1 MPLVSISELTAL
13 SARALRHAG
22 ACDAMAD
29 ATAAA
34 LVDADASG
42 IPTHGIARLPLYCAH
57 LRSGRASGSARPAVF
72 HEHAACCLIDADG
85 GLAYEAIAL
94 AGQQAMQRA
103 RTYGIA
109 FSGVTNSHHAGAM
122 GYHLRPIAAA
132 GMVALGFT
140 NSPAAINAW
149 GGKRALFGTNPV
161 AASFPRR
168 DEPPLVIDLS
178 LTEVV
183 RGKIMLHADQGR
195 PIPLGWALDR
205 DGNPTTDPKAAL
217 TGSLAPIGG
226 AKGAMLALAVEL
238 ICCALTGAAF
248 GYEND
253 SYFEPGGK
261 PRIGHALVAIDP
273 AALVGRDT
281 YLARIE
287 ELIEAMLSDDAVRL
301 PGARRHALAVQ
312 ARTEGASI
320 PESLYAQIVQ
330 LAS

>member
-1 MPLVSISELTAL
+1 
-13 SARALRHAG
+13 
-22 ACDAMAD
+22 MAD

-42 IPTHGIARLPLYCAH
+42 IPTHGIARLPLYCTH
-57 LRSGRASGSARPAVF
+57 LRAGRALGSARPAVI
-72 HEHAACCLIDADG
+72 HEHAACCLIDAGG

-103 RTYGIA
+103 RTHGIA
-109 FSGVTNSHHAGAM
+109 FAGVTNSHHAGAM

-161 AASFPRR
+161 AACFPRR
-168 DEPPLVIDLS
+168 NDQPLVIDLS

-183 RGKIMLHADQGR
+183 RGKIMLYADQGQ

-226 AKGAMLALAVEL
+226 AKGAMLALVVEL
-238 ICCALTGAAF
+238 ICCAFTGAAF
-248 GYEND
+248 GFEND
-253 SYFEPGGK
+253 SYFEPGGN
-261 PRIGHALVAIDP
+261 PRIGHALLAIDP
-273 AALVGRDT
+273 AALAGRDT
-281 YLARIE
+281 YLARVE
-287 ELIEAMLSDDAVRL
+287 DLIEVMLTDGAVRL
-301 PGARRHALAVQ
+301 PGARRHASATQ
-312 ARTEGASI
+312 AHSEGVCVPAA
-320 PESLYAQIVQ
+320 LYAQIVK
-330 LAS
+330 LAG